1 MAGKKEASQKPVW
14 FYAVLSITALIALV
28 LIVFFSPAMPTGAVS
43 AAGLSE
49 TYDKC
54 LRESYV
60 YEPVALKGDREISGR
75 THLVKRF
82 DLDQARA
89 CRRENWP
96 GKYERESD
104 VYDSKY
110 IIVDYNKGNSRE
122 IKAQHNTL
130 WE

>member
-14 FYAVLSITALIALV
+14 FYAVLSIAALIALV

-49 TYDKC
+49 IYDKC

-60 YEPVALKGDREISGR
+60 YEQVALKGDREVLGK
-75 THLVKRF
+75 THLERRS
-82 DLDQARA
+82 DLNQVYA
-89 CRRENWP
+89 CRRQNWP
-96 GKYERESD
+96 GKYERDPDFYDD
-104 VYDSKY
+104 VPE
-110 IIVDYNKGNSRE
+110 R
-122 IKAQHNTL
+122 KAQHNTL